1 MSAEW
6 GDGSTGN
13 SAGNSAASVPVRT
26 GNSNPSRADGIA
38 ALELYRSVPRYV
50 AARALSGRLP
60 SLAASSAAPLRL
72 VSRRPVAPRDGWA
85 RVRPRL
91 TGICGSD
98 LATVTGRSSF
108 YFSSLVS
115 LPFVPGHEV
124 VGDLL
129 DDVETPRGRLTAGT
143 RVVLAPVLNCA
154 ARGLP
159 PCAGCSADRPTRCDN
174 VTSGHLA
181 PGLQTG
187 YCADTGGGWSGELRA
202 HGSQLFAVP
211 DDMPDEVAVLIE
223 PLACAVHAA
232 RRAEVLPGERV
243 LIVGAGAIGLLT
255 LLSLRSLTPAG
266 EVLVAA
272 KHAKQQD
279 LARRF
284 GAGSVLPSHNIVG
297 AVRRSTRAMQLEPER
312 GQPYLLG
319 GVDVTLECAGGGL
332 DTALRVTRA
341 GGRVVLSGLPTSSPD
356 LTPLW
361 FRELSLVGA
370 YAAGPDDF
378 VAALELASGATEA
391 ALLREL
397 VGGIYPLSRWQDAL
411 DHALSAGRLGTGRV
425 AFAPTAGTAGGSSAG
440 RAGSA
445 AMEGPDRRKG
455 IGP

>member
-1 MSAEW
+1 MSPAV
-6 GDGSTGN
+6 GGS
-13 SAGNSAASVPVRT
+13 SHVPARAAAARKSRGEVVPAV
-26 GNSNPSRADGIA
+26 
-38 ALELYRSVPRYV
+38 ELYRSVPRYI
-50 AARALSGRLP
+50 AARALAGKLP
-60 SLAASSAAPLRL
+60 SVAAASAAPLRL
-72 VSRRPVAPRDGWA
+72 VSRRPEPARTGWA
-85 RVRPRL
+85 RVQPRL

-115 LPFVPGHEV
+115 MPFVPGHEI

-129 DDVETPRGRLTAGT
+129 DDVDTPRGPLAAGT

-154 ARGLP
+154 ARGMT
-159 PCAGCSADRPTRCDN
+159 PCPGCSAGRPTRCDN

-211 DDMPDEVAVLIE
+211 AQMPDEVAVLIE

-243 LIVGAGAIGLLT
+243 LVIGAGAIGLLT
-255 LLSLRSLTPAG
+255 LLALRALTPAA

-284 GAGSVLPSHNIVG
+284 GAGQVVSSTNIVG
-297 AVRRSTRAMQLEPER
+297 AVRRSTRAMQLTPER
-312 GQPYLLG
+312 GGPYLLG

-370 YAAGPDDF
+370 YAAGPEDF
-378 VAALELASGATEA
+378 TAALELASDATTSG
-391 ALLREL
+391 LLREVL
-397 VGGIYPLSRWQDAL
+397 GATYPLERWRDAL

-425 AFAPTAGTAGGSSAG
+425 AFAVSAG
-440 RAGSA
+440 AAAGPVA
-445 AMEGPDRRKG
+445 
-455 IGP
+455 